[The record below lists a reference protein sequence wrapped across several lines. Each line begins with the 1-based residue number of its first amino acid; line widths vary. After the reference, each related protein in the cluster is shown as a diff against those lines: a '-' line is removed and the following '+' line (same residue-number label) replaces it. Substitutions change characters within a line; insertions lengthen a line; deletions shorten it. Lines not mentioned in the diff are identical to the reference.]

1 MSDLALA
8 GLRRGR
14 EKHII
19 YSGVRPANAR
29 VGRARRRARIKSSV
43 CPKNLGG
50 AAVKRSRR
58 VFLAGSAAALMA
70 LPHFAYAES
79 LVVLLEGLGG
89 RTTSHGIVSL
99 QEELSVIPDTRVP
112 LPLAQHSWRDAVKRI
127 QQQKPGTK
135 IVVIGYSLGAN
146 NSTYV
151 AKNVKHVDELIA
163 IQASV
168 WGRATAVGENVEKA
182 IEIYNP
188 KFWRT
193 AGLGAKRLVGL
204 HFSYVTNSDS
214 HFYADNDP
222 EVHKFIF
229 NEVKKLADPTTPAK
243 SVSGIQPE
251 GTVGAQDMQ
260 KVKAAMALLKSKSEK
275 LGPARTEVTDS
286 IDGNTVPTVFF
297 GATKMNNNFILV
309 DEIVKEV
316 GGTATIF
323 VKSGADYIRV
333 ATNVKRDDGSR
344 AIGTILDPKGK
355 VIEFINMN
363 KAFYGEA
370 TILGK
375 PYLTGYEPMHD
386 ALNNVIGIYYFGYL
400 VSDSL
405 TSQEQQTLKR

>member
-1 MSDLALA
+1 MIRATSVFVTLCVCSVLATGA
-8 GLRRGR
+8 RG
-14 EKHII
+14 E
-19 YSGVRPANAR
+19 A
-29 VGRARRRARIKSSV
+29 
-43 CPKNLGG
+43 
-50 AAVKRSRR
+50 
-58 VFLAGSAAALMA
+58 
-70 LPHFAYAES
+70 

-89 RTTSHGIVSL
+89 RVTSGGIVSL
-99 QEELSVIPDTRVP
+99 QEELSVIPNTRAP
-112 LPLAQHSWRDAVKRI
+112 LPLAQHNWRDAVKLI
-127 QQQKPGTK
+127 QQQKPETK

-168 WGRATAVGENVEKA
+168 WGRATAVGENVDKA

-188 KFWRT
+188 RFWRT

-214 HFYADNDP
+214 HFYADDDP
-222 EVHKFIF
+222 EVHKFVF
-229 NEVKKLADPTTPAK
+229 NEVKKLAAPTIPAK

-251 GTVGAQDMQ
+251 GTVAAQDMQ

-275 LGPARTEVTDS
+275 LGPAKIEGTDTV
-286 IDGNTVPTVFF
+286 DGKAVPAIFF
-297 GATKMNNNFILV
+297 GTTKMYNNFTLV

-323 VKSGADYIRV
+323 VKSGADYVRV
-333 ATNVKRDDGSR
+333 ATNVKKDDGSR
-344 AIGTILDPKGK
+344 AIGTFLDPKGK

-363 KAFYGEA
+363 EAFYGDA

-375 PYLTGYEPMHD
+375 PYLTGYEPIHD
-386 ALNNVIGIYYFGYL
+386 ARNNVIGIYYFGYM
-400 VSDSL
+400 VSSSL
-405 TSQEQQTLKR
+405 TAR